1 MRKPPPIV
9 AQPSWSGAGGVVR
22 LHARHRTLG
31 EPFILGGFLSIL
43 GIDILAWGAVE
54 VLRPSEG
61 IGCTRNLKFCYADPV
76 PSIVTYQWTLA
87 VMTAVIVVTVIGSI
101 VLRHGIVVVA
111 LMQTALAIVL
121 VVQILPRWADA
132 AQEQNLLRACHYG
145 VSGDCSGIRNLT
157 G

>member
-1 MRKPPPIV
+1 
-9 AQPSWSGAGGVVR
+9 VVR

-31 EPFILGGFLSIL
+31 EPFILGAFLAIL

-61 IGCTRNLKFCYADPV
+61 IGCTHNLKFCYADPV
-76 PSIVTYQWTLA
+76 PGVVTYQWTLA
-87 VMTAVIVVTVIGSI
+87 VMTAVIVVTIIGSI

-132 AQEQNLLRACHYG
+132 AQQQNLLRACDYG
-145 VSGDCSGIRNLT
+145 ASGECPGIRNLT